1 MVRIVRILA
10 VTSSPAVPSPRVTA
24 RSRASVFVG
33 ERDGRAVEFELADEL
48 RLSELFLD
56 ASDEFVQ
63 LVERIGIAQRKHR
76 KAVFDALEFGCE
88 IAADAGRRGV
98 RVGVFRMCRLQF
110 LQLAHQ
116 DVEFDDRIFP
126 DCFRRSIYGCGSR
139 VCDVILLFFRVSYL
153 CYSVRKST

>member
-1 MVRIVRILA
+1 M
-10 VTSSPAVPSPRVTA
+10 
-24 RSRASVFVG
+24 FVG

-63 LVERIGIAQRKHR
+63 LVERIGVTQRKHR
-76 KAVFDALEFGCE
+76 KAMFDALEFGCE

-110 LQLAHQ
+110 LKLTHHN
-116 DVEFDDRIFP
+116 VEFTVGY
-126 DCFRRSIYGCGSR
+126 FRT
-139 VCDVILLFFRVSYL
+139 VFDVVFMVVVVE
-153 CYSVRKST
+153 CAT